1 LKPTKKELTKRL
13 RLRNRKD
20 SQSAELPGLKPS
32 LGMKDTNQICEMIEE
47 MLVSE
52 SPTKKPSPKCNSR
65 RLRMESEQFL
75 VEDDES

>member
-1 LKPTKKELTKRL
+1 MLKTTNKDLTKRL

-20 SQSAELPGLKPS
+20 SQSAELPALKQS

-52 SPTKKPSPKCNSR
+52 SPTKKPSPRSR